1 METVLEGKSHIGCKW
16 NISVKHKPDGT
27 IDRFKARLVAKGYA
41 QTYGIDNQEMFSPI
55 AKMNTMRVLLS
66 LTANLNQHL
75 YQLDIKKAFLN
86 GKLQKEVYMQLPLS
100 FEENYGRENVCN
112 L

>member
-1 METVLEGKSHIGCKW
+1 MQSWRKLECLKKNGTWDLAKVLEGKSHIGCKW

-66 LTANLNQHL
+66 LATNLN
-75 YQLDIKKAFLN
+75 
-86 GKLQKEVYMQLPLS
+86 
-100 FEENYGRENVCN
+100 
-112 L
+112 